1 VSDIDLAKLKIFADG
16 ADRSSILELR
26 QNPIIRGFTTN
37 PTLMRAAGI
46 DDYESFALDVVDLV
60 DGHPISFEVF
70 SDDIAEM
77 EAQAHKISSW
87 GQNVYVK
94 IPVTNTHGASTGELL
109 RRLSGAGIKCNV
121 TALMTVRQVE
131 QTAACFADGVPAFV
145 SVFAGRIA
153 DTGRDPVPLMTEALG
168 VLRDFPSLELIWAS
182 PRELLNIVQAAQIG
196 CHVITVTPDIL
207 KKLPT
212 LGRDLDEF
220 SLDTVRMFRRDAEA
234 ARYSL

>member
-1 VSDIDLAKLKIFADG
+1 MTDIDLGNLKIFADG
-16 ADRSSILELR
+16 ADRSSILDLR

-46 DDYESFALDVVDLV
+46 DDYESFALDVVGLV
-60 DGHPISFEVF
+60 RGLPISFEVF

-77 EAQAHKISSW
+77 ETQAEKISSW
-87 GQNVYVK
+87 GPNVYVK
-94 IPVTNTHGASTGELL
+94 VPVTNTAAASTGELL
-109 RRLSGAGIKCNV
+109 RRLSGVGIKCNV
-121 TALMTVRQVE
+121 TALMTVAQVE
-131 QTAACFADGVPAFV
+131 ETVAHLTEGVPAFV

-153 DTGRDPVPLMTEALG
+153 DTGRDPVPLMTKARR
-168 VLRDFPSLELIWAS
+168 VLDQNPSVELIWAS

-196 CHVITVTPDIL
+196 CHVITVSPDIL

-212 LGRDLDEF
+212 LGRDLDDF